1 MERGGRK
8 PKSGSKE
15 SCASGKELVDP
26 ASCPQIKGQ
35 HYGVER
41 TAGTNPSPA
50 LMYKST
56 ADFSLTVQ
64 INHLGLGRQS

>member
-1 MERGGRK
+1 MERGGWR

-35 HYGVER
+35 HDGIER
-41 TAGTNPSPA
+41 TAGTNPLPA
-50 LMYKST
+50 R
-56 ADFSLTVQ
+56 VQ
-64 INHLGLGRQS
+64 IHSRLFIDSTD